1 MLELFWAS
9 SLRSCNCYHCSENL
23 SVVVL
28 LVVVVVS
35 MVAVAAVVAV
45 VAVVVGAE
53 LRQLITEILR
63 G

>member
-9 SLRSCNCYHCSENL
+9 SLRSRNCYHCSENL

-45 VAVVVGAE
+45 VVGAE

>member
-45 VAVVVGAE
+45 VVGAE